1 MHDVAAVTPGVAMI
15 EMNHGGEQSKAGS
28 FLRDD
33 AAAAHEFGNNG
44 ADDQGGEHRGH
55 QRIEIG
61 DIFPGADAQNHHDD
75 AECQGSGGGPH
86 EIALQA
92 FE

>member
-15 EMNHGGEQSKAGS
+15 EMNHGAEQSKAGG

-33 AAAAHEFGNNG
+33 AAAAHEFRNNG

-55 QRIEIG
+55 Q
-61 DIFPGADAQNHHDD
+61 
-75 AECQGSGGGPH
+75 
-86 EIALQA
+86 
-92 FE
+92 